1 MIGLST
7 PSSWAVLALASFAQT
22 DRRVLARDLAASL
35 GAPLPYLSQILH
47 RLSVAG
53 LVDAKRGQGGG
64 FTLAVSAD
72 KLTVATV
79 VDTIEGADWLSGC
92 LLGSAECSDARACPT
107 HTFWKAERQRIRTE
121 LERLTIQRVAQFE
134 IKKGRGLIA
143 PATVAP
149 PRKDRRRPVRGSD
162 HAK

>member
-7 PSSWAVLALASFAQT
+7 PASWAILALASFAQT

-35 GAPLPYLSQILH
+35 GAPLPYLSQVLH

-64 FTLAVSAD
+64 FTLAVPAEN
-72 KLTVATV
+72 LTVATV
-79 VDTIEGADWLSGC
+79 VDMIEGTDWLSGC

-107 HTFWKAERQRIRTE
+107 HAFWKAERGRIRKA
-121 LERLTIQRVAQFE
+121 LQRLTIRTVADFE
-134 IKKGRGLIA
+134 IGQGRGFMF
-143 PATVAP
+143 PTTVAP